1 MANASV
7 AQRKANAVA
16 KADTLTVDYFICPD
30 KQTVIIASATT
41 VGRMY
46 TVTASECS
54 CPAGR
59 NELPC
64 KHSAYRLHVLSPRK
78 RQPMSDA
85 AYAAACAAADDL
97 F

>member
-1 MANASV
+1 MAHASV

-46 TVTASECS
+46 TVTATECS

-59 NELPC
+59 KELPC
-64 KHSAYRLHVLSPRK
+64 KHAAYRLQVLSPRK
-78 RQPMSDA
+78 VGPMSDA
-85 AYAAACAAADDL
+85 EYAAAQAACDEL